1 MYRWIREREG
11 LVGRKMMMT
20 TSVLLA
26 LASAFLLA
34 VISYVLFPVQP
45 SNSKPLP
52 VMEPL
57 SDQIVWVVQWIG
69 LAALIAITVVG
80 TMLIVSQIRSKKNL
94 NSYWIRNSIRAK
106 QYLPR
111 QMAFRLSAYK
121 NSSTPH
127 PRAKKRVK
135 CEAATSLLIR
145 YLLVVVIRR
154 IRRTTTSHMNRLCLV
169 VVVPKDPSIT
179 TSRFRLASFW

>member
-1 MYRWIREREG
+1 
-11 LVGRKMMMT
+11 MT

-94 NSYWIRNSIRAK
+94 NSY
-106 QYLPR
+106 
-111 QMAFRLSAYK
+111 
-121 NSSTPH
+121 
-127 PRAKKRVK
+127 
-135 CEAATSLLIR
+135 
-145 YLLVVVIRR
+145 
-154 IRRTTTSHMNRLCLV
+154 
-169 VVVPKDPSIT
+169 
-179 TSRFRLASFW
+179 